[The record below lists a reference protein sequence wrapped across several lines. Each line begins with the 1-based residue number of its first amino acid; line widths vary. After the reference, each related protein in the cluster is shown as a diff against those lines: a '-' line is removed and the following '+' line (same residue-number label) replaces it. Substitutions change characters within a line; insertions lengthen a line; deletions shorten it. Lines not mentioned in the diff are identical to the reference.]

1 MGRDRAVCSSED
13 EANFIDHKR
22 VAYFASE
29 EHIILDE
36 AKHGEAE
43 VSGRD
48 HSVQFDRNRHIE
60 FRRSSCGRTGLSGPG
75 Q

>member
-13 EANFIDHKR
+13 EANFIDHKTTR
-22 VAYFASE
+22 EFLTFASE
-29 EHIILDE
+29 EHIILDG

-48 HSVQFDRNRHIE
+48 HSVQFDHKRHLE
-60 FRRSSCGRTGLSGPG
+60 L
-75 Q
+75 